1 MKPIVSKSPVDQL
14 VEEYQEYLVN
24 VAGLKPSSGQCWI
37 FFVRLFLQAH
47 FKPKATALDFERL
60 TARALLD
67 YVLAQSQQRSPGRLQ
82 SLASALRSFCRFLC
96 VTGRLPEDLSAAL
109 PPIAGHHRQDL
120 PHYLTP
126 AQLDQLLRSMAA
138 DTPLGKRDYAI
149 VLCLARLGLRAG
161 EVAQLTL
168 DDLDW
173 RAGVLRL
180 AQPKG
185 RRERLVPLPA
195 DVGQALATYLR
206 SARLAAGPREV
217 FVSVSAGQP
226 LSRHAIGERV
236 TTALRRAGLCPPRKG
251 AHLLRRT
258 LASHLVQQGASL
270 KAVADL
276 LGHASL
282 STTQV
287 YAKVNLA
294 GLREVALPWPQ
305 GRGS

>member
-1 MKPIVSKSPVDQL
+1 MKTVFSKSPVDRL
-14 VEEYQEYLVN
+14 VEEYQEYLIT
-24 VAGLKPSSGQCWI
+24 VAGLQPSSSLCWI

-47 FKPKATALDFERL
+47 FKPKARALDFDLL
-60 TARALLD
+60 TARVLLE
-67 YVLAQSQQRSPGRLQ
+67 YVLGQSRHHSPGRLQ

-96 VTGRLPEDLSAAL
+96 VTGGVPKDLSAAL
-109 PPIAGHHRQDL
+109 PPIAGHHREDL

-126 AQLDQLLRSMAA
+126 SQLEKLLQSIATN
-138 DTPLGKRDYAI
+138 TPVGKRDYAI

-161 EVAQLTL
+161 EMARLTL

-185 RRERLVPLPA
+185 RRERLMPLPS
-195 DVGQALATYLR
+195 DVGQALATYLCG
-206 SARLAAGPREV
+206 ARAAGDSRYV
-217 FVSVSAGQP
+217 FVSVTHGQP

-236 TTALRRAGLCPPRKG
+236 TTALRRADLCLPRRG
-251 AHLLRRT
+251 AHLLRHP